1 MVAGENMIVKTLVL
15 TALFT
20 TVAIN
25 PWFAYDP
32 INLPKMLT
40 LTTGA
45 TLLLGLAISN
55 LKKLLGI
62 RLSLTAP
69 LALLTLCFIFSFFTN
84 EASRTVQFWGTWGR
98 STGLLTYLSFIV
110 ITLVA
115 ALIASQKNLISIR
128 IWFEKLGYF
137 ISLYTLLQY
146 LDLDPINW
154 SQKLMVATL
163 GNINFMS
170 SFLGMAAISYA
181 SRVLLERGELTQKI
195 HYLFFVS
202 LNLFLI
208 YISKSIQGLG
218 VFLAGIAFILS
229 CMIRR
234 RSNYLKALLAFGT
247 LIFPGL
253 FGLAGTAG
261 LGPLSFLKQETVVF
275 RVDYWVAGINMVSS
289 DPINGIGID
298 SFGDH
303 YREFRTLDA
312 VIRTGPQRVTNTAH
326 NVLLDI
332 STGAGVIA
340 GLLMVVLLLGTAII
354 ALRGLRLNQASDDFF
369 AIAAIYF
376 GFLVFLSISINQ
388 IGVGVWGF
396 LIIGLIQGAREVEK
410 TLDETRTLKRPTV
423 SRDSFKSKSMR
434 SSNEG
439 ISDSPLSFN
448 AIIASSI
455 LSLAAFLVSA
465 IPNLADARFL
475 QSIKSGDLSEAILRV
490 DNLGTQPFHREIL
503 MVKLN
508 QNGRF
513 LDSYQIAKDT
523 VEKYPLNWSAWVQI
537 AFSDEATR
545 QERIEASKKLY
556 LLDPNNQDVKVEFE
570 AKLPKE

>member
-1 MVAGENMIVKTLVL
+1 VAGENIIVKTLVL
-15 TALFT
+15 TALIT

-45 TLLLGLAISN
+45 ALLLGFAISN
-55 LKKLLGI
+55 FKKLLGI

-84 EASRTVQFWGTWGR
+84 EASRTVQLWGTWGR

-110 ITLVA
+110 IMLVA
-115 ALIASQKNLISIR
+115 ALIASQKNLNSIR
-128 IWFEKLGYF
+128 TWFEKLGYF
-137 ISLYTLLQY
+137 LSLYTLLQY

-181 SRVLLERGELTQKI
+181 SRVLLERGKFTQKS
-195 HYLFFVS
+195 HYLFFIS

-229 CMIRR
+229 CIIRR

-247 LIFPGL
+247 VMIPGL

-275 RVDYWVAGINMVSS
+275 RVDYWVAGINMVRS
-289 DPINGIGID
+289 DPLNGIGID

-312 VIRTGPQRVTNTAH
+312 VTRTGPQRVTNTAH

-332 STGAGVIA
+332 STGAGFIA

-396 LIIGLIQGAREVEK
+396 LMIGLIQGVREFEK
-410 TLDETRTLKRPTV
+410 TQDETRTLKKSTV
-423 SRDSFKSKSMR
+423 HRDSFNSKSKRGSDG
-434 SSNEG
+434 G
-439 ISDSPLSFN
+439 ISNSPLRFN

-475 QSIKSGDLSEAILRV
+475 QSIKSGDLSEAISRV
-490 DNLGTQPFHREIL
+490 DNLGTQPFHRESL

-523 VEKYPLNWSAWVQI
+523 VEKYPINWSAWVQI
-537 AFSDEATR
+537 AFSNEATR

-556 LLDPNNQDVKVEFE
+556 LLDPYNQDVRVEFE
-570 AKLPKE
+570 ARLPKE